1 MNDKIKQ
8 LNQYIMDLQMTEDNF
23 NMLKEFVID
32 FNNEDNIKSFIFLD
46 DKSTYYAGR
55 NITQKKKVA

>member
-32 FNNEDNIKSFIFLD
+32 FNNVDNLKYFVFLD
-46 DKSTYYAGR
+46 DKSTYYCGR
-55 NITQKKKVA
+55 DITQKKKVA